1 LFSGAAVAERDY
13 DSIMEVAQA
22 YRERRINVGSF
33 GVREE
38 VRKYLFT
45 KGNIIFPDAT
55 NLPRSGDIYK
65 KWVDAKLL
73 KFDRPP
79 ISVGKLGYVEIAILI
94 DESGSVSDTYVIESS
109 NDKLNQMA
117 DTSVRTWK
125 FRPGLLDGKT
135 SKTVWIIPFT
145 F

>member
-1 LFSGAAVAERDY
+1 MFSSAAVAERDY

-22 YRERRINVGSF
+22 YRERRINTGSF

-38 VRKYLFT
+38 MRKHLFT
-45 KGNIIFPDAT
+45 KGSIIFPDAT
-55 NLPRSGDIYK
+55 NLPTAIDAYK
-65 KWVDAKLL
+65 EWVDAKLL
-73 KFDRPP
+73 RIDQFPL
-79 ISVGKLGYVEIAILI
+79 SVGKLGYVEIAILI
-94 DESGSVSDTYVIESS
+94 DENGLVNDTYIIESS
-109 NDKLNQMA
+109 NDQLNQLA
-117 DTSVRTWK
+117 EKSVRAWK